1 MRGAHQQQVPGGGI
15 GSAGTAC
22 RRRQRSK
29 PALLLLLLALC
40 CQELAQRGAEA
51 AGLAAEAAP
60 KGSRRVAP
68 GASKH
73 ITVRGR
79 VRGGS
84 LTFSR
89 NNPALD
95 QARAVRCITMLTS
108 WLLVIVCALPP
119 GSMQMGTLT
128 PCHALACLVAAHCR
142 YLSLMHLGA
151 HHRQS
156 AGDFWQLLC
165 GSLRLPKPA
174 PLATS

>member
-1 MRGAHQQQVPGGGI
+1 MP
-15 GSAGTAC
+15 AG

-29 PALLLLLLALC
+29 PALLLRLLLVLC
-40 CQELAQRGAEA
+40 HQELSQHSAEA

-95 QARAVRCITMLTS
+95 QARAVRCITMLIS
-108 WLLVIVCALPP
+108 GLLVIVCALPP

-142 YLSLMHLGA
+142 YLSLVHLGA
-151 HHRQS
+151 HHRQP